1 MRYFLVL
8 AFLTSAIFAND
19 GSKAFLKSYA
29 DSCEQQAGGIEYRE
43 YCICMAQSILS
54 HLSDE
59 EKALL
64 NERAVTPN
72 NIQKIQKLQ
81 AKVLQLS
88 LEEQVIHSCAD

>member
-1 MRYFLVL
+1 ML
-8 AFLTSAIFAND
+8 AIFAND

-43 YCICMAQSILS
+43 YCICMAQSVLS

-72 NIQKIQKLQ
+72 NIQKIQKLHSS
-81 AKVLQLS
+81 KMLKLKNTPHKNS
-88 LEEQVIHSCAD
+88 LI